1 MSAIQSWIE
10 GDDAKRAE
18 ALKTKTTSWFVLQ
31 VLFGLLFLGKAVHF
45 ALTATGIGG
54 YALAALFTAGGA
66 AWLVEGAQGLRSRLF
81 TQEV

>member
-54 YALAALFTAGGA
+54 
-66 AWLVEGAQGLRSRLF
+66 
-81 TQEV
+81 